1 MKLVGLLSWFD
12 EDPAMLET
20 AVRSACRIVDHLI
33 AVDGRYALFE
43 HHDVVSGPEQYD
55 AIAGACQDSGTT
67 CELVGVA
74 APWDGPHGGE
84 VAKRAFMFERA
95 EAVTTTADWHLVFDS
110 DLEFIDPDVRT
121 LRTRLADTNL
131 DVGTA
136 MVNHEGAVHPHPVF
150 FRALRG
156 LTVSERHWRYHV
168 PGGPVLWDAYD
179 SAEPLDTHRQVHVE
193 HHGDQRRA
201 GRLASRAAYYTTR
214 DAAGIERQAVAPTP
228 PPLTFAERQ
237 RHTARVD
244 RMNRLLATVAGS
256 ASQ

>member
-1 MKLVGLLSWFD
+1 
-12 EDPAMLET
+12 MLET

-43 HHDVVSGPEQYD
+43 HPDVVSGPEQYD

-156 LTVSERHWRYHV
+156 LTVSERHWRYTCPAAPFCGMPMTAPSRWTRIARSTSSTTGTSDALAGSP
-168 PGGPVLWDAYD
+168 PGPRTTPPATRPASNGRPSHRHHPLLPSPRD
-179 SAEPLDTHRQVHVE
+179 SAT
-193 HHGDQRRA
+193 RRVSI
-201 GRLASRAAYYTTR
+201 G
-214 DAAGIERQAVAPTP
+214 
-228 PPLTFAERQ
+228 
-237 RHTARVD
+237 
-244 RMNRLLATVAGS
+244 
-256 ASQ
+256 